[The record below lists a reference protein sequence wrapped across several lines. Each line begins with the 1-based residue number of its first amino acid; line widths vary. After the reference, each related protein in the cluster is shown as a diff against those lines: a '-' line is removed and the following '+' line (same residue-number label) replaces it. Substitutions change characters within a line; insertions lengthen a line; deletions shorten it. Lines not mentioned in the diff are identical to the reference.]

1 MADRIKVIHSDC
13 DASLAKDKSLPN
25 NSCLVIYIENN
36 KRKYDIVMSQKMVS
50 IFDEYWDR
58 YKDNLISIIY
68 TEGRVN
74 PRMWGNEKKE
84 DKKK

>member
-13 DASLAKDKSLPN
+13 DANLAKDTSLPN

-36 KRKYDIVMSQKMVS
+36 KRKYDIVMSSKMVL

-74 PRMWGNEKKE
+74 PRMWGIETKEKK
-84 DKKK
+84 K

>member
-1 MADRIKVIHSDC
+1 MSDRIKVIHSDC
-13 DASLAKDKSLPN
+13 DASLAKDTSLPN

-36 KRKYDIVMSQKMVS
+36 KRKYDIVMSSKMVL

-58 YKDNLISIIY
+58 YQDNLISIIY

-74 PRMWGNEKKE
+74 PRMWGVEQKEKK
-84 DKKK
+84 K

>member
-13 DASLAKDKSLPN
+13 DANLAKDTSLPN

-36 KRKYDIVMSQKMVS
+36 RRKYDIVMSSKMVL

-74 PRMWGNEKKE
+74 PRMWGIETKEKK
-84 DKKK
+84 K

>member
-13 DASLAKDKSLPN
+13 DASLAKDTSLPN

-36 KRKYDIVMSQKMVS
+36 KRKYDIVMSSKMVL

-58 YKDNLISIIY
+58 YQDNLISIIY

-74 PRMWGNEKKE
+74 PRMWGVEAKEKK
-84 DKKK
+84 K

>member
-13 DASLAKDKSLPN
+13 DANLAKDTSLPN
-25 NSCLVIYIENN
+25 NSCLVIYIEDN
-36 KRKYDIVMSQKMVS
+36 KRKYDIVMSSKMVL

-74 PRMWGNEKKE
+74 PRMWGIETKEKK
-84 DKKK
+84 K

>member
-1 MADRIKVIHSDC
+1 MADRIKVIHADC

-50 IFDEYWDR
+50 IFDDYWDR

-74 PRMWGNEKKE
+74 PRMWGIEPKEKK
-84 DKKK
+84 K

>member
-1 MADRIKVIHSDC
+1 MAVKIKVIHSDC
-13 DASLAKDKSLPN
+13 DANLAKDTSLPN

-58 YKDNLISIIY
+58 YKENLISIIY

-74 PRMWGNEKKE
+74 PRVWGIETKEKK
-84 DKKK
+84 K

>member
-13 DASLAKDKSLPN
+13 DASLAKDTSLPN

-36 KRKYDIVMSQKMVS
+36 KRKYDIVMSSKMVL

-58 YKDNLISIIY
+58 YQDNLISIIY

-74 PRMWGNEKKE
+74 PRMWGVEVKEKK
-84 DKKK
+84 K

>member
-1 MADRIKVIHSDC
+1 MADRIKVIHTDC
-13 DASLAKDKSLPN
+13 EASLAKDRSLPN
-25 NSCLVIYIENN
+25 NSCLVIYIEDN
-36 KRKYDIVMSQKMVS
+36 KRKYDIVMSSKMVL

-74 PRMWGNEKKE
+74 PRMWGIETKEKK
-84 DKKK
+84 K

>member
-1 MADRIKVIHSDC
+1 MAARIKVIHSDC
-13 DASLAKDKSLPN
+13 DASLAKDRSLPN
-25 NSCLVIYIENN
+25 NSCLVIYIESN
-36 KRKYDIVMSQKMVS
+36 KRKYDIVMSSKMS
-50 IFDEYWDR
+50 LIFDEYYDR

-74 PRMWGNEKKE
+74 PRMWGVEVKE

>member
-1 MADRIKVIHSDC
+1 MADRIKVIHADC
-13 DASLAKDKSLPN
+13 DADLAKDRSLPN
-25 NSCLVIYIENN
+25 NSCLVIYIESN
-36 KRKYDIVMSQKMVS
+36 KRKYDIVMSSKMS
-50 IFDEYWDR
+50 LIFDEYYDR

-74 PRMWGNEKKE
+74 PRMWGVEVKE

>member
-13 DASLAKDKSLPN
+13 DANLAKDTSLPN

-36 KRKYDIVMSQKMVS
+36 RRKYDIVMSSKMVL

-58 YKDNLISIIY
+58 YQDNLISIIY

-74 PRMWGNEKKE
+74 PRMWGVEQKEKK
-84 DKKK
+84 K

>member
-1 MADRIKVIHSDC
+1 MSDRIKVIHSDC
-13 DASLAKDKSLPN
+13 DANLAKDTSLPN

-36 KRKYDIVMSQKMVS
+36 KRKYDIVMSSKMVL
-50 IFDEYWDR
+50 IFDEYYDK

-74 PRMWGNEKKE
+74 PRMWE
-84 DKKK
+84 

>member
-13 DASLAKDKSLPN
+13 EASLAKDRSLPN

-36 KRKYDIVMSQKMVS
+36 KRKYDIVMSSKMVL

-74 PRMWGNEKKE
+74 PRMWGIETKEKK
-84 DKKK
+84 K

>member
-13 DASLAKDKSLPN
+13 EASLAKDRSLPN

-36 KRKYDIVMSQKMVS
+36 KRKYDIVMSSKMVL
-50 IFDEYWDR
+50 IFDEYYDK
-58 YKDNLISIIY
+58 YKENLISILY

-74 PRMWGNEKKE
+74 PRMWGVEVKEKK
-84 DKKK
+84 K

>member
-1 MADRIKVIHSDC
+1 MADRIKVIHTDC
-13 DASLAKDKSLPN
+13 EASLAKDRSLPN

-36 KRKYDIVMSQKMVS
+36 KRKYDIVMSSKMVL
-50 IFDEYWDR
+50 IFDEYYDK
-58 YKDNLISIIY
+58 YKENLISILY

-74 PRMWGNEKKE
+74 PRMWGIEVKE